1 MGPLGAINSRQE
13 LARCNLSIAKYPVP
27 WLFTFSFPSSLP
39 VLRTFIPLLSPPRSR
54 LIFFSSETSI
64 LRPSFAVGAPS
75 GKKSDN
81 NPVLRWG
88 KEKKRDEFVEQFFDG
103 GGKRK
108 NCEIWMELLQFSS
121 PEHVSSFVDLHPISM
136 SRRYSNVTKNVW
148 KEGKEEGIRALRT
161 FVPTTR
167 TFSKFVYLKIM
178 FRDLSPN
185 RIVHNYCSKFVMESF
200 SFIGNNFSK
209 GNCEFDSYFIL
220 QKCSYK

>member
-1 MGPLGAINSRQE
+1 MTIYFFLPLLPPRVTHV
-13 LARCNLSIAKYPVP
+13 YPVII
-27 WLFTFSFPSSLP
+27 PSSITINIFL
-39 VLRTFIPLLSPPRSR
+39 VRNLDSPSVIRSW
-54 LIFFSSETSI
+54 S
-64 LRPSFAVGAPS
+64 A

-81 NPVLRWG
+81 NPILRWG
-88 KEKKRDEFVEQFFDG
+88 KEKKRDEFAEQFFDFG
-103 GGKRK
+103 GGERK

-185 RIVHNYCSKFVMESF
+185 RIVHNYCSK
-200 SFIGNNFSK
+200 
-209 GNCEFDSYFIL
+209 L
-220 QKCSYK
+220 

>member
-1 MGPLGAINSRQE
+1 MTIYFFLPLLPPRVTHV
-13 LARCNLSIAKYPVP
+13 YPVII
-27 WLFTFSFPSSLP
+27 PSSITINIFL
-39 VLRTFIPLLSPPRSR
+39 VRNLDSPSVIRSW
-54 LIFFSSETSI
+54 S
-64 LRPSFAVGAPS
+64 A

-81 NPVLRWG
+81 NPILRWG

-220 QKCSYK
+220 QKRSYK